1 MATYRLSAFS
11 IFLILLAVL
20 LLGYLLNHTYESFM
34 NNTKEGFH
42 VDFST
47 SGLATTLP
55 GYSVNNKKVVKLSD
69 NVYFDPINKALIES
83 VSNADDTSTLYIKR
97 RDNVDISYNTGLV
110 EYYLEDLGAYD
121 ISNNGDFTATALT
134 LNSNTIGTAKSAFT
148 NSTDLSS
155 VYMVVKSDAESFS
168 TITDG
173 TAIASATTYKKS
185 DSAVGTDSS
194 VYPAIVKKVATNA
207 RIYRRMQKAQGYV
220 ASNAAMPSSSVAQN
234 ISYTTKN
241 STKFGVLVIPL
252 SVNSASTNITFIH
265 VVNMSEGNHVKTLFL
280 NGSQVE
286 VVNHTDTLVPSGFTL
301 GTHTKGPGSDT
312 SSLGFT
318 GAIQDVYPEKTT
330 TGEDLKVDV
339 SHDDTKKILYVA
351 ARSGNTV
358 FRAYYKIVD
367 ETDADSN
374 TITSPIIELVK
385 REISSNTD
393 SSGSGSSGSSSS
405 SSSSSGSGSSS
416 DSSGSGSSDSS
427 SSSSSGSISEL
438 NKAINL
444 IKEMQG
450 IFGSSDSNYLLKTE
464 VVPPVCPTCPS
475 CPNTGVCTNCGGNG
489 GSGTNNSGGVT
500 GLARDAGTGATNL
513 ARDGATGATN
523 LARDTASGATNL
535 AKDAASGTYGVG
547 KEIVS
552 GTGETVGNVASGT
565 GEFAKDA
572 ASGVYG
578 AAKDVTQGT
587 IGLGREVAQG
597 VGGLFSFGGPS
608 TANGGHSNSYGGPV
622 NSGTYP
628 QPGGYPAGGYM
639 NPSQYRTAGQDPYS
653 YYGAVPQRY
662 GNSNYV
668 ARTADFSSFGK

>member
-134 LNSNTIGTAKSAFT
+134 LDSNTIGTAKSAFT

-194 VYPAIVKKVATNA
+194 VYPAIVKKGATNA

-241 STKFGVLVIPL
+241 STKFGILVIPL

-286 VVNHTDTLVPSGFTL
+286 VVNHTDKLVALGSFTL
-301 GTHTKGPGSDT
+301 GQHTKGPGSDT

-330 TGEDLKVDV
+330 TGEDLKVDF

-367 ETDADSN
+367 ETNADSD
-374 TITSPIIELVK
+374 TIASPIIELVK

-393 SSGSGSSGSSSS
+393 SSGSGSSSSSDS
-405 SSSSSGSGSSS
+405 SSDSSSSGSSS
-416 DSSGSGSSDSS
+416 DSSSSDSS

-523 LARDTASGATNL
+523 LARDTASGATNM

>member
-134 LNSNTIGTAKSAFT
+134 LGSNTIGTAKSAFT

-194 VYPAIVKKVATNA
+194 VYPAIVKKGATNA
-207 RIYRRMQKAQGYV
+207 RIYRRMQKVQGYV

-241 STKFGVLVIPL
+241 STKFGILVIPL
-252 SVNSASTNITFIH
+252 SVNSASTGITFIH
-265 VVNMSEGNHVKTLFL
+265 VVNMSAGNHVKTLFL

-286 VVNHTDTLVPSGFTL
+286 VINHTDTLVASGFTL
-301 GTHTKGPGSDT
+301 GKDTKGPGSDT

-330 TGEDLKVDV
+330 TGEDLKVDF

-367 ETDADSN
+367 ETNADSDDIN
-374 TITSPIIELVK
+374 SPIIELVN

-393 SSGSGSSGSSSS
+393 SSSGSSSS
-405 SSSSSGSGSSS
+405 SGGSSSGSSS
-416 DSSGSGSSDSS
+416 DSSSSDS

-547 KEIVS
+547 KDIVS

-608 TANGGHSNSYGGPV
+608 TANGGYANSYGGPV

-662 GNSNYV
+662 GHSNYV

>member
-134 LNSNTIGTAKSAFT
+134 LDSNTIGTAKSAFT

-194 VYPAIVKKVATNA
+194 VYPAIVKKGATNA

-241 STKFGVLVIPL
+241 STKFGILVIPL
-252 SVNSASTNITFIH
+252 SVNSASTGITFIH

-286 VVNHTDTLVPSGFTL
+286 VVNHTTNKLVASGSFTL
-301 GTHTKGPGSDT
+301 GKDTKGPGSDT

-330 TGEDLKVDV
+330 TGEDLKVDF

-367 ETDADSN
+367 ETNADSD

-393 SSGSGSSGSSSS
+393 SS
-405 SSSSSGSGSSS
+405 
-416 DSSGSGSSDSS
+416 SGSGSSDSS
-427 SSSSSGSISEL
+427 SSSSSSSGSSSDSSSSSGSSSSSSDSISEL
-438 NKAINL
+438 NKAISL

-489 GSGTNNSGGVT
+489 GSGTKNSSGVT

-523 LARDTASGATNL
+523 LARDTASGATNM

-552 GTGETVGNVASGT
+552 GTSETVGNVASGT

-668 ARTADFSSFGK
+668 ARTANFSSFGK